1 MNSLRRILRLL
12 AFAAASAVSAASA
25 VPPDALTLWY
35 RIPGTPTLMEGLPVG
50 NGRLGALVAGGV
62 TRERIA
68 LSEQTVWSGGPHD
81 FDNPAALSG
90 LAESRR
96 LLFAGRYAEA
106 DALIRQ
112 KLVCKWGPE
121 IMDFFGNFQ
130 TLGFLD
136 LAFDNHEGN
145 PSDYRRELDLAT
157 AAARVR
163 YTVKGVTYTRE
174 VIASAPDGVIAL
186 RLTTDRP
193 GALGFTANLGRPA
206 QPEENFPATSG
217 RKLTD
222 PVVVS
227 ADGPAGLVLRGRLY
241 QNDRPDGL
249 RFLARLRVTTE
260 GGAIST
266 GPDGLTVSGAD
277 SATLILV
284 ASTDYQGRNPEA
296 ASLATLAAIAA
307 KPYPALR
314 AAQSADHAALFSRV
328 AIDLAPVA
336 STTAAANSLPT
347 DERLAAFAR
356 GELDPAFAALYFQLG
371 RYLLISSSR
380 PGGLPANLQGLWA
393 ETIRT
398 PWHGAYTANIN
409 LQMNYWAAESANLA
423 ETAAPLHAFIAGLVE
438 PGSRTARIHYD
449 APGWVAPVHAT
460 PWGFTSPGQNPGWGL
475 FPLSAAWLCRH
486 LWENFEY
493 EGDTAALRR
502 SWPVMKGAA
511 EFVLAWLVPDPATGR
526 LVSGPANSPE
536 NRFIA
541 PDGTET
547 SFSMG
552 PSMDQEIAW
561 DLFTNVLATARA
573 LEIEDAF
580 TTRVAAAL
588 ANLQAPR
595 VGPDGRLL
603 EWAQDYREIDPH
615 HRHISHLFS
624 LYPGRQFTR
633 ADTPAMVEAA
643 RRSLDARGDAG
654 TGWSLAW
661 KMALRARLGDGDR
674 ALAHLRTLLRP
685 VEPVR
690 TLSMS
695 HGGTYPNL
703 LCAHPPMQIDGNL
716 GATAALV
723 ELLLQSHET
732 LPDGRRI
739 IRLLPALPSA
749 WPEGS
754 VSGLRAR
761 GGLTLS
767 LRWSA
772 GRITEARFTASRP
785 ATFVLRLTDR
795 DIPIN
800 ALGGETLDLD
810 SARLSGTLRLAS
822 TSQLPA
828 GLINTGTIE
837 YLVPPVP
844 KVLSF
849 NLNAPDATLEIEA
862 YPFWNFQLQRS
873 LSLQPADWL
882 TLGSA
887 RNGVTGP
894 MSFTEMLPAGAPT
907 VFYRVRVPPLP

>member
-1 MNSLRRILRLL
+1 MTPLRHFLL
-12 AFAAASAVSAASA
+12 HLSFAAASAASA
-25 VPPDALTLWY
+25 EPSAPVDALTLWY
-35 RIPGTPTLMEGLPVG
+35 RTPGAPTLMEALPVG
-50 NGRLGALVAGGV
+50 NGRLGALVAGDV
-62 TRERIA
+62 ARERIA

-81 FDNPAALSG
+81 FDNPDALSG

-121 IMDFFGNFQ
+121 VMDYFGNFQ

-136 LAFDNHEGN
+136 LAFADHEET

-174 VIASAPDGVIAL
+174 IIASAPDGVIAL
-186 RLTTDRP
+186 RLSADRP
-193 GALGFTANLGRPA
+193 GALGFTANLGRPS

-222 PVVVS
+222 PVIVS
-227 ADGPAGLVLRGRLY
+227 ADGPAGLVLHGHLY
-241 QNDRPDGL
+241 QNERPDGM
-249 RFLARLRVTTE
+249 RFLARLRITSE
-260 GGAIST
+260 GGSVSC
-266 GPDGLTVSGAD
+266 GPDGLTVSDAD
-277 SATLILV
+277 SATIILA
-284 ASTDYQGRNPEA
+284 ASTDYQGRDPEA
-296 ASLATLAAIAA
+296 ASLATLAAVSA
-307 KPYPALR
+307 KPYAVLR
-314 AAQSADHAALFSRV
+314 ATQSADHAALFSRV
-328 AIDLAPVA
+328 ALDLAPSAAHTVA
-336 STTAAANSLPT
+336 AISLPT

-356 GELDPAFAALYFQLG
+356 GEPDPAFAALYFQLG

-460 PWGFTSPGQNPGWGL
+460 PWGFTSPGQNPSWGL

-493 EGDTAALRR
+493 DGDPAALRR
-502 SWPVMKGAA
+502 SWPVMQGAA
-511 EFVLAWLVPDPATGR
+511 EFVLAWLVPDPVTGK

-536 NRFIA
+536 NRFLA

-561 DLFTNVLATARA
+561 DLFTNVLSAARA
-573 LEIEDAF
+573 LGIEDAF
-580 TTRVAAAL
+580 TARIADAL

-595 VGPDGRLL
+595 IGPDGRLL
-603 EWAQDYREIDPH
+603 EWAQDYRELDPH
-615 HRHISHLFS
+615 HRHISHLFG

-633 ADTPAMVEAA
+633 ENSPALVEAA
-643 RRSLDARGDAG
+643 RRSLDARGDSG

-716 GATAALV
+716 GATAAVV

-739 IRLLPALPSA
+739 LRLLPALPAA
-749 WPEGS
+749 WPDGS

-761 GGLTLS
+761 GGLTVA

-772 GRITEARFTASRP
+772 GRLTEACLTASRP
-785 ATFVLRLTDR
+785 AAFVLRLGDR
-795 DIPIN
+795 DVPLS
-800 ALGGETLDLD
+800 ASAGETLVLD
-810 SARLSGTLRLAS
+810 SARLAH
-822 TSQLPA
+822 P
-828 GLINTGTIE
+828 
-837 YLVPPVP
+837 
-844 KVLSF
+844 
-849 NLNAPDATLEIEA
+849 
-862 YPFWNFQLQRS
+862 
-873 LSLQPADWL
+873 
-882 TLGSA
+882 
-887 RNGVTGP
+887 
-894 MSFTEMLPAGAPT
+894 
-907 VFYRVRVPPLP
+907 

>member
-1 MNSLRRILRLL
+1 MISFRHFLLPL
-12 AFAAASAVSAASA
+12 AFAAASAAFADGPSA
-25 VPPDALTLWY
+25 PPDALTLWY
-35 RIPGTPTLMEGLPVG
+35 RTPGAPTVMEALPVG

-62 TRERIA
+62 ARERIT

-106 DALIRQ
+106 DALIRK

-121 IMDFFGNFQ
+121 VMDYFGNFQ

-136 LAFDNHEGN
+136 LAFIDHEEN
-145 PSDYRRELDLAT
+145 SSDYRRELDLAT
-157 AAARVR
+157 AATRVR
-163 YTVKGVTYTRE
+163 YTIKGVTYTRE
-174 VIASAPDGVIAL
+174 IIASAPDGVIAL
-186 RLTTDRP
+186 RLSADRP

-227 ADGPAGLVLRGRLY
+227 PHGPDGLILRGRLY

-249 RFLARLRVTTE
+249 RFLARLRVNTE
-260 GGAIST
+260 GGTVTS
-266 GPDGLTVSGAD
+266 GPDGLTVSRAD
-277 SATLILV
+277 SATLVLA
-284 ASTDYQGRNPEA
+284 ASTDYQGRDPEA
-296 ASLATLAAIAA
+296 ASLATLAGVAS
-307 KPYPALR
+307 KPYAALR
-314 AAQSADHAALFSRV
+314 ATQSADHANLFSRV
-328 AIDLAPVA
+328 SLELGPAGSATTA
-336 STTAAANSLPT
+336 STRSTN
-347 DERLAAFAR
+347 ERLAAFAR
-356 GELDPAFAALYFQLG
+356 GEPDPAFAALYFQLG

-409 LQMNYWAAESANLA
+409 LQMNYWSAESANLA
-423 ETAAPLHAFIAGLVE
+423 ETAAPLHAFIATLVE

-486 LWENFEY
+486 LWESFEY
-493 EGDTAALRR
+493 EGDHAALRR

-511 EFVLAWLVPDPATGR
+511 EFLLAWLVTDPATGR

-536 NRFIA
+536 NRFLA

-561 DLFTNVLATARA
+561 DLFTNVLAAARA
-573 LEIEDAF
+573 LEFEDAF
-580 TTRVAAAL
+580 TARVAAAL

-595 VGPDGRLL
+595 IGRDGRLL

-615 HRHISHLFS
+615 HRHISHLFG

-633 ADTPAMVEAA
+633 TDNPALVEAA
-643 RRSLDARGDAG
+643 RRSLDARGDSG

-674 ALAHLRTLLRP
+674 ALAHLRTLLHP
-685 VEPVR
+685 AEPVR

-761 GGLTLS
+761 GGLTIA

-772 GRITEARFTASRP
+772 GRLTEVRLNADRA
-785 ATFVLRLTDR
+785 AAFVLRLGDR
-795 DIPIN
+795 DISLS
-800 ALGGETLDLD
+800 ALAGQTLLLD
-810 SARLSGTLRLAS
+810 SARLAN
-822 TSQLPA
+822 P
-828 GLINTGTIE
+828 
-837 YLVPPVP
+837 
-844 KVLSF
+844 
-849 NLNAPDATLEIEA
+849 
-862 YPFWNFQLQRS
+862 
-873 LSLQPADWL
+873 
-882 TLGSA
+882 
-887 RNGVTGP
+887 
-894 MSFTEMLPAGAPT
+894 
-907 VFYRVRVPPLP
+907 

>member
-1 MNSLRRILRLL
+1 MTSLSHL
-12 AFAAASAVSAASA
+12 
-25 VPPDALTLWY
+25 PPTALTLWY
-35 RIPGTPTLMEGLPVG
+35 RTPGAPTLMEALPVG

-62 TRERIA
+62 ARERIA

-121 IMDFFGNFQ
+121 VMDYFGNFQ

-136 LAFDNHEGN
+136 LAFANHEET

-163 YTVKGVTYTRE
+163 YTVKSVTYTRE
-174 VIASAPDGVIAL
+174 IIASAPDGVLAI
-186 RLTTDRP
+186 RLSADRP
-193 GALGFTANLGRPA
+193 GALGFTANLGRPS

-227 ADGPAGLVLRGRLY
+227 TDDPAGLVLRGRLY
-241 QNDRPDGL
+241 QNDRPDGM

-260 GGAIST
+260 GGTVTSSP
-266 GPDGLTVSGAD
+266 GGLIVSGAD
-277 SATLILV
+277 SATLLLA
-284 ASTDYQGRNPEA
+284 ASTDYQGRDPEA
-296 ASLATLAAIAA
+296 ASIATLAAVSE
-307 KPYPALR
+307 KPHATLR

-328 AIDLAPVA
+328 SLDLGP
-336 STTAAANSLPT
+336 AANSLPT

-356 GELDPAFAALYFQLG
+356 GESDPAFAALYFQLG

-423 ETAAPLHAFIAGLVE
+423 ETAAPLHAFIAGLVD

-460 PWGFTSPGQNPGWGL
+460 PWGFTSPGQNPSWGL

-493 EGDTAALRR
+493 EGDPAALRR
-502 SWPVMKGAA
+502 SWPVMQGAA

-536 NRFIA
+536 NRFLA
-541 PDGTET
+541 PDGTES

-561 DLFTNVLATARA
+561 DLFTNVLAAARA

-580 TTRVAAAL
+580 TARVAAAL
-588 ANLQAPR
+588 ANLQAPHI
-595 VGPDGRLL
+595 GPDGRLL
-603 EWAQDYREIDPH
+603 EWAQDYREVDPH
-615 HRHISHLFS
+615 HRHISHLFG

-633 ADTPAMVEAA
+633 ADTPALVEAA
-643 RRSLDARGDAG
+643 RRSLDARGDSG

-732 LPDGRRI
+732 TPSSAAQVSGLNPQVSI
-739 IRLLPALPSA
+739 LRLLPALPSA

-761 GGLTLS
+761 GGLTVA

-772 GRITEARFTASRP
+772 GRLTEARLTASRP
-785 ATFVLRLTDR
+785 AAFVLSLGDR
-795 DIPIN
+795 DLPVN
-800 ALGGETLDLD
+800 ALAGETLVFD
-810 SARLSGTLRLAS
+810 SARLSI
-822 TSQLPA
+822 P
-828 GLINTGTIE
+828 
-837 YLVPPVP
+837 
-844 KVLSF
+844 
-849 NLNAPDATLEIEA
+849 
-862 YPFWNFQLQRS
+862 
-873 LSLQPADWL
+873 
-882 TLGSA
+882 
-887 RNGVTGP
+887 
-894 MSFTEMLPAGAPT
+894 
-907 VFYRVRVPPLP
+907 